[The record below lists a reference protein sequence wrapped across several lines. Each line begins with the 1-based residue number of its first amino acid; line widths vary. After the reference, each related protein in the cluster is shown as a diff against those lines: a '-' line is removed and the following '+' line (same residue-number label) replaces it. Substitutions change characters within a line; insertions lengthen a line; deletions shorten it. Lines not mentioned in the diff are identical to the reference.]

1 MQVGFGLGGEITE
14 PLRVRPVRLNV
25 DSSMKL
31 SRYYLHRLAG
41 TAVDGL
47 LDIRA
52 ESLQF
57 GGPVL
62 FAILQGQEP
71 VMDHLAGAAVAALL
85 DLALVEPL
93 KVFPDEVARRHGWLP
108 VAWLLDYQQ
117 LIVEASGFLPGPT
130 LLFVK
135 RSSSAND
142 YILRMAS
149 YLFSR

>member
-1 MQVGFGLGGEITE
+1 MLIA
-14 PLRVRPVRLNV
+14 
-25 DSSMKL
+25 SMKL
-31 SRYYLHRLAG
+31 SSYFLHRLAG

-71 VMDHLAGAAVAALL
+71 VMDHLAGVGVAALL

-93 KVFPDEVARRHGWLP
+93 KVFPDEVAQRHGWLP
-108 VAWLLDYQQ
+108 VAWLLGYQK
-117 LIVEASGFLPGPT
+117 LIVAASVFQSGPMPMA
-130 LLFVK
+130 VK
-135 RSSSAND
+135 RSPFANFN
-142 YILRMAS
+142 L
-149 YLFSR
+149 